1 MKYKTLTLLGL
12 IALTILIT
20 LPRISFGQN
29 NIPQELQFSG
39 ADFAGGSGDGWTI
52 TAAGLTLADGWDTA
66 VYTSPELT
74 APIAFNAAVPQW
86 LADVPDG
93 SSLEI
98 MLRARPA
105 NGAWTEW
112 QDSDIQ
118 ADWITPDDP
127 LLIGEML
134 FVPNADELHRN
145 IQYRVSFSRYSGD
158 PAPVLNQF
166 SLIFIDSP
174 AGPTTEELITQQAA
188 INAQQ
193 AGSQSATMNNP
204 RPTVISRDVWCTNA
218 DCNYDPSG
226 QIYYPASHMIVHH
239 TVSSNQGPDY
249 NWAAVVRAIWSYHT
263 YTRGWGDIGYNYL
276 VDINGVIY
284 EGYLNEDYENL
295 DVKGIHASGANRGSM
310 GVSLIGTFTAP
321 DYSTPG
327 IAPSEPM
334 KASLVDLLSWKA
346 EQRGINVYDASDSL
360 PDIGWGLPTLMG
372 HRDVYGTTEC
382 PGDQAHA
389 LLPWLRDQVAAR
401 IGLVDPYVYVE
412 ETDAAFS
419 KGGAAWNVGP
429 NECGH
434 NGHSYYAWSTTDSSN
449 NVWGEWQL
457 GVPEDGRY
465 RLDVYVPRCYTR
477 APETDGATY
486 TVTSASGSETAI
498 ISQDAQVGLWITLGE
513 YDMYTAGNNRLRLTN
528 VTTTDSGSG
537 VWFDAV
543 RLLRVGDTTQT
554 AVSNILPADNTW
566 TNDPAIA
573 FTWNITSVTPIQS
586 TGLQISSNAD
596 MSNPVVAE
604 SWPTAVYSSTQTLT
618 QDGAYY
624 WQVTAVVSQTNGLTT
639 TVPSTPTLFGLDR
652 TAPTST
658 ISAIYEIPNTGYLLL
673 LESQETLSGITR
685 YSVDYRAQGDTTWTN
700 FANTSGNS
708 VIFTPPAASLA
719 NENLIYE
726 FRVQALDRAGNSEPP
741 HAQSDTDTDQAILLP
756 HAIMLPIILRE

>member
-20 LPRISFGQN
+20 LPRTSFGQN
-29 NIPQELQFSG
+29 DIPQELQFSG
-39 ADFAGGSGDGWTI
+39 ADFVGGSGDGWDI
-52 TAAGLTLADGWDTA
+52 TAEGLTLADGWDTA
-66 VYTSPELT
+66 VYTSPEIT
-74 APIAFNAAVPQW
+74 APLPFNAVVPEW
-86 LADVPDG
+86 LADIPDG
-93 SSLEI
+93 ASLTI
-98 MLRARPA
+98 MLRTRPA

-118 ADWITPDDP
+118 ADWLIPEDP

-134 FVPNADELHRN
+134 FVPNADELHRV
-145 IQYRVSFSRYSGD
+145 IQYRVSFSRYNGD
-158 PAPVLNQF
+158 PAPILNQF
-166 SLIFIDSP
+166 RLTFIDST
-174 AGPTTEELITQQAA
+174 AGPTTEELIAQQAA

-193 AGSQSATMNNP
+193 AGSQSASLTNP

-218 DCNYDPSG
+218 DCDYDPSE

-263 YTRGWGDIGYNYL
+263 YTREWGDIGYNYL

-295 DVKGIHASGANRGSM
+295 DVKGIHASGANTGSM

-334 KASLVDLLSWKA
+334 KESLVSLLSWKA
-346 EQRGINVYDASDSL
+346 EQRSINVYDANDSL
-360 PDIGWGLPTLMG
+360 PYIDWGLPTLMG

-382 PGDQAHA
+382 PGDQAYA

-401 IGLVDPYVYVE
+401 IGLVDPYIYVE
-412 ETDAAFS
+412 ETSPAFS
-419 KGGAAWNVGP
+419 KGGTAWNVGP
-429 NECGH
+429 NECGN

-457 GVPEDGRY
+457 DVPEDGRY

-486 TVTSASGSETAI
+486 TVTSAGGVDTVTVSHN
-498 ISQDAQVGLWITLGE
+498 DQVGLWITLGE
-513 YDMYTAGNNRLRLTN
+513 YDMYTAGDNRLHLTN

-537 VWFDAV
+537 VWFDAA
-543 RLLRVGDTTQT
+543 RLLRVDDAAQA
-554 AVSNILPADNTW
+554 AVGNTLP
-566 TNDPAIA
+566 TNNAWINNPVIT
-573 FTWNITSVTPIQS
+573 FTWSITSVTPVQS
-586 TGLQISSNAD
+586 TGLQISGNAD
-596 MSNPVVAE
+596 MSNPAAAE

-618 QDGAYY
+618 QDGVYY
-624 WQVTAVVSQTNGLTT
+624 WQVTAVVSQTNGMTT
-639 TVPSTPTLFGLDR
+639 TIPSTPTLFGLDR
-652 TAPTST
+652 TSPTST
-658 ISAIYEIPNTGYLLL
+658 IKTIYKIPNAGYLLL
-673 LESQETLSGITR
+673 LDGQDALSGLDS
-685 YSVDYRAQGDTTWTN
+685 YNLDYRPQGTITWTN
-700 FANTSGNS
+700 WLTNTAGGS
-708 VIFTPPAASLA
+708 VMFSPPDASLT
-719 NENLIYE
+719 YE
-726 FRVQALDRAGNSEPP
+726 FRSQGIDRAGNTEPA
-741 HAQSDTDTDQAILLP
+741 HTEADVNSDQAILLP
-756 HAIMLPIILRE
+756 HAIMLPIILRD

>member
-20 LPRISFGQN
+20 LPQISFGQTD
-29 NIPQELQFSG
+29 IPQELQFSG

-52 TAAGLTLADGWDTA
+52 TDDGLTLADGWNTA
-66 VYTSPELT
+66 VYTSPEIT

-86 LADVPDG
+86 LAAIPDG
-93 SSLEI
+93 AGLSV
-98 MLRARPA
+98 MLRTRPA
-105 NGAWTEW
+105 NSAWTEW
-112 QDSDIQ
+112 QDSEIQ
-118 ADWITPDDP
+118 PDWITPDDP

-134 FVPNADELHRN
+134 FVPNADELHRV
-145 IQYRVSFSRYSGD
+145 IQYRVSFSRYNGD

-166 SLIFIDSP
+166 RLTFIDST
-174 AGPTTEELITQQAA
+174 AGPTTAELIARQAA

-193 AGSQSATMNNP
+193 AGSQSANLNNP

-218 DCNYDPSG
+218 DCNYDPGG

-249 NWAAVVRAIWSYHT
+249 NWAAVVRAVWSYHT

-276 VDINGVIY
+276 IDINGVIY

-310 GVSLIGTFTAP
+310 GVGLLGTFTAP
-321 DYSTPG
+321 DYATPG
-327 IAPSEPM
+327 IPPSEPM

-346 EQRGINVYDASDSL
+346 EQRNINVYDASDAL
-360 PDIGWGLPTLMG
+360 PDIAWGLPTLMG

-382 PGDQAHA
+382 PGDQAYA
-389 LLPWLRDQVAAR
+389 LLPWLRDQVATR
-401 IGLVDPYVYVE
+401 IGLVDPYTYVE
-412 ETDAAFS
+412 ETSPAFS
-419 KGGAAWNVGP
+419 KGGTAWNVGP
-429 NECGH
+429 NECGN

-477 APETDGATY
+477 APETEGAAY
-486 TVTSASGSETAI
+486 TVTSAAGSETVI
-498 ISQDAQVGLWITLGE
+498 INQNAQVGLWITLGE
-513 YDMYTAGNNRLRLTN
+513 YDMYAAGNNRLHLTN

-543 RLLRVGDTTQT
+543 RLLRVDDTTQA
-554 AVSNILPADNTW
+554 AVTNLLPLDSSW
-566 TNDPAIA
+566 TNVPDIA
-573 FTWNITSVTPIQS
+573 FSWGITAITPVQS
-586 TGLQISSNAD
+586 TALQVSSNAA
-596 MSNPVVAE
+596 MSDTVAAE

-624 WQVTAVVSQTNGLTT
+624 WQVTAVVSQTNGVTV

-652 TAPTST
+652 TTPTST
-658 ISAIYEIPNTGYLLL
+658 IKTIYEIPNAGYLLL
-673 LESQETLSGITR
+673 LEGQDALSGIDG
-685 YSVDYRAQGDTTWTN
+685 YNLDYRPQGTITWTN
-700 FANTSGNS
+700 WLTNTPGSS
-708 VIFTPPAASLA
+708 VTFTPPDA
-719 NENLIYE
+719 NLTYE
-726 FRVQALDRAGNSEPP
+726 LRVQVLDRAGNTEPP
-741 HAQSDTDTDQAILLP
+741 HTQSDTDTDQAILLP
-756 HAIMLPIILRE
+756 HAIMLPITLRD

>member
-1 MKYKTLTLLGL
+1 MKHKTLTLLGV

-29 NIPQELQFSG
+29 NIPQVLQFSG
-39 ADFAGGSGDGWTI
+39 ADFAGGSGAGWTI
-52 TAAGLTLADGWDTA
+52 TADGLTLADGVDTA

-74 APIAFNAAVPQW
+74 APISFNAAVPEW
-86 LADVPDG
+86 LADIPDG
-93 SSLEI
+93 AGLSV
-98 MLRARPA
+98 MLRTRPA

-112 QDSDIQ
+112 RESNIQ
-118 ADWITPDDP
+118 ADWMSPDDP
-127 LLIGEML
+127 LRTGEMY
-134 FVPNADELHRN
+134 FVPGAAELHRN
-145 IQYRVSFSRYSGD
+145 IQYRLNLIRYDGQS
-158 PAPVLNQF
+158 APVINQF
-166 SLIFIDSP
+166 RLTFIDST
-174 AGPTTEELITQQAA
+174 AGPTTEELIAQQAA
-188 INAQQ
+188 LDARK
-193 AGSQSATMNNP
+193 AGSQSANLDNP
-204 RPTVISRDVWCTNA
+204 RPTVISRSVWCTDP

-239 TVSSNQGPDY
+239 TVSANYGPDY
-249 NWAAVVRAIWSYHT
+249 DWAAVVRAIWSYHT

-276 VDINGVIY
+276 IDVNGIIY

-310 GVSLIGTFTAP
+310 GVGLLGTFTAP

-334 KASLVDLLSWKA
+334 KASLVNLLSWKA

-360 PDIGWGLPTLMG
+360 PDISWGLPTLMG

-382 PGDQAHA
+382 PGDQAYA

-419 KGGAAWNVGP
+419 KGGTAWNVGP

-457 GVPEDGRY
+457 DVPEDGRY

-477 APETDGATY
+477 APETEGAVY
-486 TVTSASGSETAI
+486 TVTSAAGSETVTVN
-498 ISQDAQVGLWITLGE
+498 QDAQVGLWITLGE
-513 YDMYTAGNNRLRLTN
+513 YDMFAAGDNRLHLTN

-543 RLLRVGDTTQT
+543 RLLRVDGTTPT
-554 AVSNILPADNTW
+554 AVTNILPADNSW
-566 TNDPAIA
+566 TNSPVIT
-573 FTWNITSVTPIQS
+573 FTWNISATTPVQS
-586 TGLQISSNAD
+586 TGLQISRSAA
-596 MSNPVVAE
+596 MSDTVTAE
-604 SWPTAVYSSTQTLT
+604 SWPGAVYSSTQTLT
-618 QDGAYY
+618 QDGVYY
-624 WQVTAVVSQTNGLTT
+624 WQATAVISQTDGTT
-639 TVPSTPTLFGLDR
+639 MTVPATPTLFGLDQ

-658 ISAIYEIPNTGYLLL
+658 IKTIYDIPNAGYLLL
-673 LESQETLSGITR
+673 LDGNDALSGISS
-685 YSVDYRAQGDTTWTN
+685 YNLDYRPQGTITWTTWLTN
-700 FANTSGNS
+700 TAGGSA
-708 VIFTPPAASLA
+708 IFTPPDASLT
-719 NENLIYE
+719 YE
-726 FRVQALDRAGNSEPP
+726 FRSQAFDNAGNSEPP
-741 HAQSDTDTDQAILLP
+741 HTQSDTDTDQAILLP
-756 HAIMLPIILRE
+756 HAIMLPIILRD

>member
-1 MKYKTLTLLGL
+1 
-12 IALTILIT
+12 
-20 LPRISFGQN
+20 
-29 NIPQELQFSG
+29 
-39 ADFAGGSGDGWTI
+39 
-52 TAAGLTLADGWDTA
+52 
-66 VYTSPELT
+66 
-74 APIAFNAAVPQW
+74 
-86 LADVPDG
+86 
-93 SSLEI
+93 
-98 MLRARPA
+98 
-105 NGAWTEW
+105 
-112 QDSDIQ
+112 
-118 ADWITPDDP
+118 
-127 LLIGEML
+127 
-134 FVPNADELHRN
+134 
-145 IQYRVSFSRYSGD
+145 SGD

-166 SLIFIDSP
+166 SLIFIDST
-174 AGPTTEELITQQAA
+174 AGPTTEEMIAQQAA
-188 INAQQ
+188 LDAQQ
-193 AGSQSATMNNP
+193 AGSQSANLNNP

-218 DCNYDPSG
+218 DCDYDPSG
-226 QIYYPASHMIVHH
+226 QIYAPASHMIVHH

>member
-20 LPRISFGQN
+20 LPQISFGQTD
-29 NIPQELQFSG
+29 IPQELQFSG

-52 TAAGLTLADGWDTA
+52 TDDGLTLADGWNTA
-66 VYTSPELT
+66 VYTSPEIT

-86 LADVPDG
+86 LADIPDG
-93 SSLEI
+93 AGLSVT
-98 MLRARPA
+98 LRTRPA
-105 NGAWTEW
+105 NSAWTEW
-112 QDSDIQ
+112 QDSEIQ
-118 ADWITPDDP
+118 PDWITPDDP

-134 FVPNADELHRN
+134 FVPNADELHRV
-145 IQYRVSFSRYSGD
+145 IQYRVSFSRYNGD

-166 SLIFIDSP
+166 RLTFIDST
-174 AGPTTEELITQQAA
+174 AGPTTAELIARQAA

-193 AGSQSATMNNP
+193 AGSQSANLNNP

-218 DCNYDPSG
+218 DCNYDPGG

-249 NWAAVVRAIWSYHT
+249 NWAAVVRAVWSYHT

-276 VDINGVIY
+276 IDINGVIY

-310 GVSLIGTFTAP
+310 GVGLLGTFTAP
-321 DYSTPG
+321 DYATPG
-327 IAPSEPM
+327 IPPSEPM

-346 EQRGINVYDASDSL
+346 EQRNINVYDASDAL
-360 PDIGWGLPTLMG
+360 PDIAWGLPTLMG

-382 PGDQAHA
+382 PGDQAYA
-389 LLPWLRDQVAAR
+389 LLPWLRDQVATR
-401 IGLVDPYVYVE
+401 IGLVDPYTYVE
-412 ETDAAFS
+412 ETSPAFS
-419 KGGAAWNVGP
+419 KGGTAWNVGP
-429 NECGH
+429 NECGN

-477 APETDGATY
+477 APETEGAVY
-486 TVTSASGSETAI
+486 TVTSAVGSETVI
-498 ISQDAQVGLWITLGE
+498 INQNAQVGLWITLGE
-513 YDMYTAGNNRLRLTN
+513 YDMYAAGNNRLHLTN

-543 RLLRVGDTTQT
+543 RLLRVDDTTQA
-554 AVSNILPADNTW
+554 AVTNLLPLDSSW
-566 TNDPAIA
+566 TNVPDIA
-573 FTWNITSVTPIQS
+573 FSWGITAITPVQS
-586 TGLQISSNAD
+586 TALQVSSNAA
-596 MSNPVVAE
+596 MSDTVAAE

-624 WQVTAVVSQTNGLTT
+624 WQVTAVVSQTNGVTV

-652 TAPTST
+652 TTPTST
-658 ISAIYEIPNTGYLLL
+658 IKTIYEIPNAGYLLL
-673 LESQETLSGITR
+673 LEGQDALSGIDD
-685 YSVDYRAQGDTTWTN
+685 YNLDYRPQGTITWTN
-700 FANTSGNS
+700 WLTNTPGSS
-708 VIFTPPAASLA
+708 VMFTPPDA
-719 NENLIYE
+719 NLTYE
-726 FRVQALDRAGNSEPP
+726 LRVQVLDRAGNTEPP
-741 HAQSDTDTDQAILLP
+741 HTQSDTDTDQAILLP
-756 HAIMLPIILRE
+756 HAIMLPITLRD